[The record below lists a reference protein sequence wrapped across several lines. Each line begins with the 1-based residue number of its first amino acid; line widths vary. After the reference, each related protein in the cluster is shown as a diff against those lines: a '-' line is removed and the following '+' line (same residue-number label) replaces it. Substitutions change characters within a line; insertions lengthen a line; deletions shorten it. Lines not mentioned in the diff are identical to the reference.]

1 MKFYYMIV
9 NDKGDYYIVPDE
21 HDDSETLYK
30 ISERLSM
37 KEFIEFLNENSIEF
51 IHTELSNKYKS
62 LDDAVIEC
70 EKPFK
75 KVQDLNKK
83 MLEAEAFD
91 LDWSPSNCTMVY
103 FEKRK

>member
-37 KEFIEFLNENSIEF
+37 KEFIEFLNEE
-51 IHTELSNKYKS
+51 
-62 LDDAVIEC
+62 
-70 EKPFK
+70 
-75 KVQDLNKK
+75 
-83 MLEAEAFD
+83 
-91 LDWSPSNCTMVY
+91 
-103 FEKRK
+103 